1 MARYVHKYNE
11 KSAEAETLEKEIENL
26 MSRVQTLSKLKY
38 RLSECEEELEIKS
51 QVVR

>member
-1 MARYVHKYNE
+1 MHKYNE

-38 RLSECEEELEIKS
+38 KLSECEEELEIKS